1 MSPNAPIKELS
12 IDISTTNYC
21 DIGVLMN
28 RKEEII
34 RKLAYQIW
42 EAESQ
47 PDGQADKHW
56 EKATIIADGISD
68 PNQAHLKK
76 SIDPSEASGPTEPIQ
91 PDQT

>member
-1 MSPNAPIKELS
+1 MS
-12 IDISTTNYC
+12 
-21 DIGVLMN
+21 

-47 PDGQADKHW
+47 PDGQADQHW
-56 EKATIIADGISD
+56 EKAIILAEGISD
-68 PNQAHLKK
+68 PNQALLKR
-76 SIDPSEASGPTEPIQ
+76 SIDPSEASGSTEPIQ